1 MTPPTLA
8 EVEDAFREHLYLPD
22 PTPLHLVLGS
32 VVANY
37 LDEDPMWL
45 ILVAPPSSGK
55 TEFVSALDLFSDG
68 HPFSNSTVAG
78 MATYSNG
85 GGGNGG
91 LLFRFREQEPG
102 RRFGIITIK
111 ELGTILGQA
120 ARDGGSSSLIDA
132 LREVYDG
139 AFCRELGTAGGVE
152 VPWVGKAGLVAATTE
167 VIDDHHET
175 IAAMGDRFVL
185 YRFPPTTRAERFA
198 KCNRLRSRSNPAAA
212 REHLAEVVAAFLAPF
227 VDRSGRASVTD
238 DEAADLMVVA
248 DLTTRGRTHLARD
261 RRSGQ
266 AIRRPQAEEPTR
278 LFGALCALLEGLR
291 LIGVEHDAAWRHVI
305 DCAFASMPQERC
317 RIMDALVAVPG
328 ALSRAQ
334 VVEAAAGAGDE
345 AVTWELDCLRA
356 YGLVERWSGEGQAFR
371 YTASADD
378 RDTWATFRPSMM
390 QALPSPGEVLATAV
404 LGRE

>member
-8 EVEDAFREHLYLPD
+8 EVEEAFREHLHLPD

-55 TEFVSALDLFSDG
+55 TEFVSALDLYGDA

-78 MATYSNG
+78 MATYNNG

-91 LLFRFREQEPG
+91 LLFRFREQEAG

-198 KCNRLRSRSNPAAA
+198 KCDRLRNRSNPQAA

-227 VDRSGRASVTD
+227 VDLGGRAAVSD
-238 DEAADLMVVA
+238 EEAADLMVVA

-291 LIGVEHDAAWRHVI
+291 LIGVDRDAAWRHVV

-317 RIMDALVAVPG
+317 RIMDALVAVTG

-371 YTASADD
+371 YTASAED
-378 RDTWATFRPSMM
+378 RDTWSTFRPPMDAVASTP
-390 QALPSPGEVLATAV
+390 AHTASVGEE
-404 LGRE
+404 RW